1 MGRRYHDGSQA
12 PVTDRRFA
20 GRAWRELPYFALLK
34 DSYLLYADY
43 LRELAALAHLPPAEQ
58 QRLRFATRQYVDA
71 IAPTNFPATN
81 PEVLELALRTEGQSL
96 LQGLSNLVADTAR
109 GRITMT
115 DEAAFEVGRNIAVT
129 PGSVVFRNALVE
141 LIQYDATTPTVHAR
155 PLLIVPP
162 CINKFYILDLKPA
175 NSFVAHAA

>member
-1 MGRRYHDGSQA
+1 MDA
-12 PVTDRRFA
+12 PVTPPPVLPPLDPAALAALNERFAPRVQALWASVMRDGATAASHDASHAPADRRFA

-81 PEVLELALRTEGQSL
+81 PEVMELALRTEGQS
-96 LQGLSNLVADTAR
+96 
-109 GRITMT
+109 
-115 DEAAFEVGRNIAVT
+115 
-129 PGSVVFRNALVE
+129 
-141 LIQYDATTPTVHAR
+141 
-155 PLLIVPP
+155 
-162 CINKFYILDLKPA
+162 
-175 NSFVAHAA
+175 